1 MPPRPRVR
9 VATRT
14 ATTQQGV
21 VQQGVVQQNTVQQPA
36 KKRDPFTRITDKQR
50 TEYAKVYYNITGH
63 KDIPIGHDKIVD
75 IVQQQ
80 SRLPKKDVEQIF
92 KIADKNGN
100 NALDYEEFMI
110 MYHIA
115 KICVAQG
122 IDVPTSLPDAFIP
135 VDQRTTQ
142 RKKIAIRTANAT
154 EVTDANVRSFLS
166 RNDINVSFATIFTEA
181 IKTVIK
187 IEMND
192 NEFMT
197 DGNIIFYAKI
207 QQLEYFLQ
215 QQTYKDSLIRAL
227 QQQNIN
233 WIISILMQY
242 DPQVYPEDWEN
253 ETQRLTSSIIEK
265 CEPNSA
271 YECPRCHEKKV
282 FATQRQVRS
291 ADEGTTS
298 FFRCCNCGY
307 IWQEN

>member
-14 ATTQQGV
+14 ATTQQS
-21 VQQGVVQQNTVQQPA
+21 VVQQNTVQQPA

-50 TEYAKVYYNITGH
+50 TEYAKVYYDITGH

-92 KIADKNGN
+92 KIADKNDDK
-100 NALDYEEFMI
+100 ALDYNEFMI

-115 KICVAQG
+115 QICAAQG
-122 IDVPTSLPDAFIP
+122 IDAPTSLPNAFIP

-142 RKKIAIRTANAT
+142 RKKIAVRTANTAET
-154 EVTDANVRSFLS
+154 NTAFIKAFLS
-166 RNDINVSFATIFTEA
+166 RNDINVSFAAIFTDA
-181 IKTVIK
+181 IKKVIE

-197 DGNIIFYAKI
+197 NADIILSAKL
-207 QQLEYFLQ
+207 QQLDYFLRQ
-215 QQTYKDSLIRAL
+215 PSYKDSLIRAL
-227 QQQNIN
+227 QGQNIN

-242 DPQVYPEDWEN
+242 DPQVYPEEWDN

-265 CEPNSA
+265 CEPNSV
-271 YECPRCHEKKV
+271 YECPKCHEKKV
-282 FATQRQVRS
+282 FSTQRQVRS

-307 IWQEN
+307 VWQEN

>member
-14 ATTQQGV
+14 ATT
-21 VQQGVVQQNTVQQPA
+21 QQGVVQQNTVQQPA

-50 TEYAKVYYNITGH
+50 EYAKVYYNITGH
-63 KDIPIGHDKIVD
+63 KNIPIGHDDVVD
-75 IVQQQ
+75 IVQHDFG
-80 SRLPKKDVEQIF
+80 LPKKDVEQIF
-92 KIADKNGN
+92 KIADKNGD

-154 EVTDANVRSFLS
+154 EVTDANIRSFLS

-197 DGNIIFYAKI
+197 DGNIIFHAKI

-271 YECPRCHEKKV
+271 IECPRCHEKKV

>member
-14 ATTQQGV
+14 ATAQQG
-21 VQQGVVQQNTVQQPA
+21 VQQGVVQQPA

-50 TEYAKVYYNITGH
+50 TEYAKVYYDITGH
-63 KDIPIGHDKIVD
+63 KDIPIGHDKIVN

-92 KIADKNGN
+92 KIADKNDDK
-100 NALDYEEFMI
+100 ALDYNEFMI

-115 KICVAQG
+115 QICAAQG
-122 IDVPTSLPDAFIP
+122 IDAPTSLPNAFIP

-142 RKKIAIRTANAT
+142 RKKIAVRTANTAET
-154 EVTDANVRSFLS
+154 NTAFIKAFLS
-166 RNDINVSFATIFTEA
+166 RNDINVSFAAIFTDA
-181 IKTVIK
+181 IKKVIE

-197 DGNIIFYAKI
+197 NADIILSAKL
-207 QQLEYFLQ
+207 QQLDYFLRQ
-215 QQTYKDSLIRAL
+215 PSYKDSLIRAL
-227 QQQNIN
+227 QGQNIN

-242 DPQVYPEDWEN
+242 DPQVYPEEWDN

-265 CEPNSA
+265 CEPNSV
-271 YECPRCHEKKV
+271 YECPKCHEKKV
-282 FATQRQVRS
+282 FSTQRQVRS

-307 IWQEN
+307 VWQEN

>member
-14 ATTQQGV
+14 ATTQQS
-21 VQQGVVQQNTVQQPA
+21 VVQQNTVQQPA
-36 KKRDPFTRITDKQR
+36 KKRDPFTRITGKQR
-50 TEYAKVYYNITGH
+50 TEYTKVYYDITGH
-63 KDIPIGHDKIVD
+63 KDIPIGHDTIVD

-80 SRLPKKDVEQIF
+80 SRLPIEDVEQIF
-92 KIADKNGN
+92 KIADKNDD
-100 NALDYEEFMI
+100 NALDYNEFMI

-115 KICVAQG
+115 QICAAQG
-122 IDVPTSLPDAFIP
+122 IDAPTSLPDAFIP

-142 RKKIAIRTANAT
+142 RKKIAVRTANTAET
-154 EVTDANVRSFLS
+154 NTAFIKAFLS
-166 RNDINVSFATIFTEA
+166 RNDINVSFAAIFTDA
-181 IKTVIK
+181 IKKVIE

-197 DGNIIFYAKI
+197 NADIILSAKL
-207 QQLEYFLQ
+207 QQLDYFLRQ
-215 QQTYKDSLIRAL
+215 PSYKDSLIRAL
-227 QQQNIN
+227 QGQNIN

-242 DPQVYPEDWEN
+242 DPQVYPEEWDN

-265 CEPNSA
+265 CEPNSV
-271 YECPRCHEKKV
+271 YECPKCHEKKV
-282 FATQRQVRS
+282 FSTQRQVRS

-307 IWQEN
+307 VWQEN

>member
-1 MPPRPRVR
+1 MPRPRVR
-9 VATRT
+9 VASRIAT
-14 ATTQQGV
+14 AQQQQA
-21 VQQGVVQQNTVQQPA
+21 VQQGVVQQPA

-50 TEYAKVYYNITGH
+50 TEYATVYYNITGN
-63 KDIPIGHDKIVD
+63 KDVLIDHDTIVN
-75 IVQQQ
+75 IVQHD
-80 SRLPKKDVEQIF
+80 SGLPMDKVEKIF
-92 KIADKNGN
+92 NIADKNDDK
-100 NALDYEEFMI
+100 ALDYNEFMI

-115 KICVAQG
+115 KICVAQN
-122 IDVPTSLPDAFIP
+122 IDVPSRLPDAFIKKS

-154 EVTDANVRSFLS
+154 EVTDTNVKSFLS
-166 RNDINVSFATIFTEA
+166 RNDIDVSFATIFTEA
-181 IKTVIK
+181 IKDVIK

-197 DGNIIFYAKI
+197 DSNIIFYAKI

-282 FATQRQVRS
+282 FSTQRQVRS
-291 ADEGTTS
+291 ADEGVTS